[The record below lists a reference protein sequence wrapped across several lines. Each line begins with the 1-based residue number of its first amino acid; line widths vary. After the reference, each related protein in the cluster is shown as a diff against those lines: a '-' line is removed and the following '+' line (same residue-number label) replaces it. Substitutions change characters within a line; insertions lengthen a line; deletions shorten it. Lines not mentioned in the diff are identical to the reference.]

1 MPDSRVVIPI
11 NIQKQCEILHSRLRV
26 ELLTSDESNKKKIQT
41 FHTDKRGKEDAWEDD
56 QKGVTK
62 VYLVKDSDNIVF
74 FFALSAGLLYKE
86 IGSDDNN
93 LSEAEKEI
101 VSLCVDAYLQKNDD
115 ITTDVVFSW

>member
-1 MPDSRVVIPI
+1 MIPI

-41 FHTDKRGKEDAWEDD
+41 FHTDKRGKGLERYLKEDAWEDD

-74 FFALSAGLLYKE
+74 FFALSADSYIKKLAPTTTSYQKQRKKLL
-86 IGSDDNN
+86 
-93 LSEAEKEI
+93 
-101 VSLCVDAYLQKNDD
+101 
-115 ITTDVVFSW
+115 VFA